1 MITHQWCE
9 YTKCKKTKQQ
19 FSCRITAKSS
29 KVSTCIQE
37 TAHIQRRQHLQ
48 VKKDMRPPGFIIACP
63 DSAITVH
70 SDIRRSGKHQKT
82 FFRVNAFK
90 SFSCCPCHI
99 VTKKIMHFVMT
110 DLFAIDIVIKSFV
123 IFRIIRNSEH
133 LALHRPWMDLAFGI
147 LCKLSGKFFCLCKT
161 FRRIKDRRLIHIIPE
176 TFYSLFDQKTIFV
189 SEPFS
194 GFRIQHIREMSISR
208 PYSCN
213 KITSV
218 FSLAEIVVFD
228 TFLVNLISRLNL
240 DTGIND
246 RDQANILVIHFL
258 HEFRKIREILFTHCE
273 IFECLHVINI
283 HVNHVDWDMILPM
296 SFCDSTE
303 IFFRRIP
310 PAALSETKSKLR
322 WDIAASDYMT
332 ELFYDIICILTF
344 KHINIQVSIFA
355 GYPEGILSVISNIKG
370 QFRWIVKKQS
380 KCSLSTHN
388 NKVVGS
394 V

>member
-90 SFSCCPCHI
+90 SFSCCSCHI
-99 VTKKIMHFVMT
+99 VAKKIMYFVMT

-123 IFRIIRNSEH
+123 IFRIICNTEH
-133 LALHRPWMDLAFGI
+133 LVLHFPGIGLAFGI
-147 LCKLSGKFFCLCKT
+147 LCKRSGKFFCLCKA
-161 FRRIKDRRLIHIIPE
+161 FGRIKDRRLVHIIPE

-189 SEPFS
+189 PEPFS
-194 GFRIQHIREMSISR
+194 GFRIQHIRKMGISR

-240 DTGIND
+240 HTGIND
-246 RDQANILVIHFL
+246 RNQANILVIHFL
-258 HEFRKIREILFTHCE
+258 HKFWKIREIFFIHCE
-273 IFECLHVINI
+273 IFE
-283 HVNHVDWDMILPM
+283 
-296 SFCDSTE
+296 
-303 IFFRRIP
+303 
-310 PAALSETKSKLR
+310 
-322 WDIAASDYMT
+322 
-332 ELFYDIICILTF
+332 
-344 KHINIQVSIFA
+344 
-355 GYPEGILSVISNIKG
+355 
-370 QFRWIVKKQS
+370 
-380 KCSLSTHN
+380 
-388 NKVVGS
+388 
-394 V
+394 